1 MELHIF
7 HVDQRCPGMICE
19 RVSVTGAIPTVT
31 GDLVSF
37 ADPASREHDCLGA
50 ENLKVSPLAIVPE
63 CPNHS
68 RAIFQQRDDTNLH
81 EYIDSLMYPVVLQC
95 SDHLE
100 TGTIAHVRKAR
111 IFVAA
116 EVPLQNPAILGA
128 IEHRAPRLE
137 LTHTSR
143 RFLCVQ
149 LSHAPI
155 IYILAASHR

>member
-7 HVDQRCPGMICE
+7 HVDQCCSGMICK

-31 GDLVSF
+31 ADLVSF
-37 ADPASREHDCLGA
+37 AYPASREHNCLGA

-68 RAIFQQRDDTNLH
+68 LAILQQGDDTNLH

-95 SDHLE
+95 PDHFE
-100 TGTIAHVRKAR
+100 TGTIAYMRKAR

-137 LTHTSR
+137 LTHTNR
-143 RFLCVQ
+143 RLLRVQ
-149 LSHAPI
+149 LSHSPI
-155 IYILAASHR
+155 